1 MADYRKNAGKAGKA
15 KDERLEKAAPN
26 DYPLVK
32 RNFVWMGIS
41 AGLIVLGFLLMLGGS
56 STEEFNPDIFSGRCI
71 DFRHSA
77 GIGGISAYQF
87 QWSS

>member
-1 MADYRKNAGKAGKA
+1 MADYRKNAGKAGRA

-41 AGLIVLGFLLMLGGS
+41 EI
-56 STEEFNPDIFSGRCI
+56 GRA
-71 DFRHSA
+71 HV
-77 GIGGISAYQF
+77 
-87 QWSS
+87 